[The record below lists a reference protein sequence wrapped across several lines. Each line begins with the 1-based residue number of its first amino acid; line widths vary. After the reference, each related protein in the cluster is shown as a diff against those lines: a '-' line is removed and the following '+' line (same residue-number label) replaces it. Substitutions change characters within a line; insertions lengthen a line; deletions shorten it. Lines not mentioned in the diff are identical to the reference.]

1 MISLRR
7 IPKPLKILMVD
18 DNIEHLSLCS
28 EYLPKDEFILD
39 KALNAAE
46 AMKKINENR
55 YDLIILDYSL
65 PDIDGLELL
74 KKIKSVGIK
83 APIIFTTAFD
93 DPHLSFEAMKNGV
106 KDYVV
111 KTFEYYKTLKDRI
124 LDIFQSD

>member
-1 MISLRR
+1 
-7 IPKPLKILMVD
+7 MVD

-124 LDIFQSD
+124 FDIFQSD

>member
-1 MISLRR
+1 MRAL
-7 IPKPLKILMVD
+7 PKPMKVLMVD

-46 AMKKINENR
+46 AMKKIGENG

-74 KKIKSVGIK
+74 KKIKSRGVNV
-83 APIIFTTAFD
+83 PIIFTTAFD
-93 DPHLSFEAMKNGV
+93 DPRISFEAMKNGV
-106 KDYVV
+106 EDYVV
-111 KTFEYYKTLKDRI
+111 KTFEYYKTLRERI
-124 LDIFQSD
+124 IDVFRSD